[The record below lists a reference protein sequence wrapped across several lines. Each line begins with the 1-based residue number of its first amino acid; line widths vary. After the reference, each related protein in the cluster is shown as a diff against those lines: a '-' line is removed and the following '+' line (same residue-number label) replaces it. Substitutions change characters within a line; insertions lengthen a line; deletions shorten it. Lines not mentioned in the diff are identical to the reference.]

1 MRKTKAVVDT
11 KAKKAPA
18 IVIPAEHEPLL
29 KEVHEA
35 VKSMGRTTTSQAFER
50 GFQFARAKAVLPE
63 KMLGRWMSSVCGYT
77 PRQGRNYIA
86 IHDNLQDYRARL
98 EETGV
103 APTVMFVLASAT
115 PEKVQEALT
124 IIESGERLTV
134 DQVKALTKTANGEQA
149 QMKSAIGGVAGLRR
163 VAEVKMKNEV
173 AFFTQLAKRIL
184 KAVEAAADVIAS
196 GKNLSKKALAD
207 KVDVDAY
214 KASVLLR
221 SVIFPKQVDPEQGG
235 TRMAEENLPPGWA
248 SVPNLFNRLGDAP
261 RWPAKDEFPIWV
273 TGTVLPT
280 LRFVV
285 HGDPLPEKPHAAAAY
300 AVDPA
305 GREVLETVPSLDAV
319 DAVVEEPALS
329 DETTPDV
336 DASDLQTQS
345 EEAATTPSAARTKQ
359 ATGV

>member
-35 VKSMGRTTTSQAFER
+35 VKSMGRATTSQAFER

-86 IHDNLQDYRARL
+86 IHDNLQDHRARL
-98 EETGV
+98 EEAGV

-115 PEKVQEALT
+115 PEKVQDVLT

-134 DQVKALTKTANGEQA
+134 GQVKALTKAVNGEQA
-149 QMKSAIGGVAGLRR
+149 QMNTAIGGATGLRR
-163 VAEVKMKNEV
+163 VAEAKMKDEV
-173 AFFTQLAKRIL
+173 AFFTQLAKRVL
-184 KAVEAAADVIAS
+184 KSVEAAAEVIAS

-207 KVDVDAY
+207 KVEVDAY
-214 KASVLLR
+214 KASALLR

-235 TRMAEENLPPGWA
+235 TRMAEENLPAGWG
-248 SVPNLFNRLGDAP
+248 SVPNLFNRLGDPP
-261 RWPAKDEFPIWV
+261 RWPGKEEFPIWV

-285 HGDPLPEKPHAAAAY
+285 HGDPLPEKPHAAAAD

-329 DETTPDV
+329 DETTSDV
-336 DASDLQTQS
+336 GASDLQTQS
-345 EEAATTPSAARTKQ
+345 EEAAAKSSAARTKQ
-359 ATGV
+359 AAGV

>member
-29 KEVHEA
+29 QEVHEA
-35 VKSMGRTTTSQAFER
+35 VKSMGRATASQAFER

-86 IHDNLQDYRARL
+86 IHDNLQDHRARL
-98 EETGV
+98 EEAGV

-115 PEKVQEALT
+115 PEKVQEVLT

-134 DQVKALTKTANGEQA
+134 GQVKALTKAVNGEQA
-149 QMKSAIGGVAGLRR
+149 QMKAAIGGATGLRR
-163 VAEVKMKNEV
+163 VAEAKMKDEV
-173 AFFTQLAKRIL
+173 AFFTQLAKRVL
-184 KAVEAAADVIAS
+184 KSVEAAAEVIAS
-196 GKNLSKKALAD
+196 GKNLSKRALAD
-207 KVDVDAY
+207 KVEVDAY
-214 KASVLLR
+214 KASALLR

-235 TRMAEENLPPGWA
+235 TRMAEENLPAGWG
-248 SVPNLFNRLGDAP
+248 SVPNLFNRLGDPP
-261 RWPAKDEFPIWV
+261 RWPGKEEFPIWV

-285 HGDPLPEKPHAAAAY
+285 HGDPLPEKPHAAAAD

-305 GREVLETVPSLDAV
+305 GREVLEAVPSLDAV

-329 DETTPDV
+329 DETTSDV
-336 DASDLQTQS
+336 GASDLQTQS
-345 EEAATTPSAARTKQ
+345 EEAAAKPPAARTKQ
-359 ATGV
+359 AAGV